1 MNKHLI
7 SIIIP
12 TYNRAHYLED
22 TLESIINQTYQNWEC
37 IIIDDGSTD
46 NTEDFILGY
55 LNRDSR
61 FSYTM
66 RPSSLSK
73 GANSCRNYGF
83 ELAKGDFVKWFDSD
97 DIMTPQ
103 HLEILMEALLSNKV
117 DFVVGD
123 TENFEDKTGRKSGKP
138 YQFNRE
144 KLRITAEA
152 FAKQQIGWITDD
164 FLGRKVCLNKIKFNT
179 GILTDGDEYNFFTRF
194 LIGNEN
200 GIFVNRILTHRRI
213 HNDTLSN
220 PEKYDRIAGY
230 YKVSK
235 IKYLTFLDIENSDE
249 KDLKRWFLKGYM
261 LNSYNLSKLHH
272 KPYNLFKSLP
282 YIKTYYS
289 FAKAISFLISIY
301 SVRIL
306 GKGYFFLKYSRE

>member
-12 TYNRAHYLED
+12 TYNRAHYLKD
-22 TLESIINQTYQNWEC
+22 TLESIINQTYENWEC

-46 NTEDFILGY
+46 NTKEFILDY
-55 LNRDSR
+55 LKRDSR
-61 FSYTM
+61 ISYTT
-66 RPSSLSK
+66 RPSSLPK
-73 GANSCRNYGF
+73 GANSCRNFGF
-83 ELAKGDFVKWFDSD
+83 ELSKGDFIKWFDSD
-97 DIMTPQ
+97 DIMSPE
-103 HLEILMEALLSNKV
+103 HLEILMETLLFNKA

-123 TENFEDKTGRKSGKP
+123 TENFEDGTGEICGKP

-144 KLRITAEA
+144 KITITAEA

-164 FLGRKVCLNKIKFNT
+164 FLGKKECLKKLKFNT
-179 GILTDGDEYNFFTRF
+179 RIITDGDEYNFFTRF

-200 GIFVNRILTHRRI
+200 GLFVNRILTHRRI

-220 PEKYDRIAGY
+220 PEKYDKIAGF

-235 IKYLTFLDIENSDE
+235 IKYLTFLDIERTDDKN
-249 KDLKRWFLKGYM
+249 LKRWFLKGYM

-272 KPYNLFKSLP
+272 KPYSLYKSLP
-282 YIKTYYS
+282 YISKYYS
-289 FAKAISFLISIY
+289 FAKAISFLMSIY
-301 SVRIL
+301 AVRIF
-306 GKGYFFLKYSRE
+306 GKGYIFLKYSRA